1 MQTTYINLQIM
12 DRWTGKTAVVTGAS
26 AGIGAAICV
35 ALANAGMTVVGLARR
50 APLVDNL
57 KSQLNGKGSLHSK
70 QCDVSKLEDI
80 TAAFQWVEDT
90 FGGTDVLVNNAGVF
104 HQGQFTDLGDKMMS
118 DEEIISTIDTNLKA
132 VVFCTRRAL
141 ASMKKRNF
149 DGHIVNIN
157 SIAGHYIPFSS
168 LFNLYPST
176 KHASCAFTA
185 SLLNELADFKNKIKV
200 TSIAPGL
207 VDTAMAEEAAKYFP
221 TLRASDVA
229 DAVLYVVSTPPN
241 VNINELSI
249 SPVSE
254 KRL

>member
-1 MQTTYINLQIM
+1 ME
-12 DRWTGKTAVVTGAS
+12 RWSGKTAVVTGAS

-50 APLVDNL
+50 PHLVDNL
-57 KSQLNGKGSLHSK
+57 KSEVTGTGSVHSK

-80 TAAFQWVEDT
+80 SVAFQWIEDT
-90 FGGTDVLVNNAGVF
+90 FGGVDVLVNNAGVF
-104 HQGQFTDLGDKMMS
+104 HQGQFTDLGDCELS
-118 DEEIISTIDTNLKA
+118 DEQIISTIDTNLKG

-157 SIAGHYIPFSS
+157 SIAGLYVPFSS
-168 LFNLYPST
+168 LFNIYPAS
-176 KHASCAFTA
+176 KHAACAFTA
-185 SLLNELADFKNKIKV
+185 SLLNELADYKNKIKV
-200 TSIAPGL
+200 TSICPGL
-207 VDTAMAEEAAKYFP
+207 VDTAMASEAAKIFP

-229 DAVLYVVSTPPN
+229 DAVLYVVSTPPS
-241 VNINELSI
+241 VNINEISI